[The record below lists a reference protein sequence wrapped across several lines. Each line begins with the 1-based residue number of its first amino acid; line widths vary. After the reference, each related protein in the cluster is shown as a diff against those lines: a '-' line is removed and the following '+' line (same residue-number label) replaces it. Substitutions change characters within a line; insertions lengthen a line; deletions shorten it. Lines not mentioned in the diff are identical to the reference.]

1 MTATPVTDTALD
13 DGNGTLDSYGGDQLG
28 FFSFFFFTRPTDCL
42 NMQSIFKIYL
52 FYLKLLLFL
61 RFFNHFKVSMLK

>member
-1 MTATPVTDTALD
+1 MTATPVTDTELD

-42 NMQSIFKIYL
+42 NMQSIF
-52 FYLKLLLFL
+52 
-61 RFFNHFKVSMLK
+61 

>member
-13 DGNGTLDSYGGDQLG
+13 GGKGTLDSYGGDQLG
-28 FFSFFFFTRPTDCL
+28 FFSPDQLIVSICKVFFNF
-42 NMQSIFKIYL
+42 